1 MASLLDQSLESVRVD
16 PSIDDASKQVGKHL
30 SQALSSQDT
39 WKLHI
44 GQWHHI
50 YTFSNRHTMQCS
62 NKDSLAWVKPLR
74 GAANEVGV

>member
-39 WKLHI
+39 
-44 GQWHHI
+44 
-50 YTFSNRHTMQCS
+50 
-62 NKDSLAWVKPLR
+62 
-74 GAANEVGV
+74 